1 MEIHE
6 RDNKES
12 QETSLIVSMG
22 LTHAVTMS
30 NKYAVK
36 KKSSWSSKVMRW

>member
-6 RDNKES
+6 SDTKEI

-22 LTHAVTMS
+22 LTHAVTIGLL
-30 NKYAVK
+30 
-36 KKSSWSSKVMRW
+36 